1 MVAPGRH
8 FVASFLHF
16 CCRWRKNR
24 LRLLV
29 DTPRQAKAEDL
40 LEVEPLVSRELVMVL
55 RPVWASRLGE
65 ALAKTEDLSK
75 PEWLF
80 MRF

>member
-1 MVAPGRH
+1 MENVYLLRGIISIPASLFKRGGH
-8 FVASFLHF
+8 LVASFLHF

-55 RPVWASRLGE
+55 RLVWA
-65 ALAKTEDLSK
+65 
-75 PEWLF
+75 
-80 MRF
+80 